1 MLRPSKHSHPD
12 QTVINLSCHFLMKLK
27 KKRQMKF
34 DDLKNDAKKII
45 RGGES
50 LFLPTINF
58 LFLLGVIEYRPKV
71 DSFEY
76 TGP

>member
-12 QTVINLSCHFLMKLK
+12 QTVISLSCQILQKLK
-27 KKRQMKF
+27 KKRQIKF
-34 DDLKNDAKKII
+34 DDLKNDARKFV
-45 RGGES
+45 RGGEA
-50 LFLPTINF
+50 LFLPAVNF

-76 TGP
+76 TGQ

>member
-1 MLRPSKHSHPD
+1 
-12 QTVINLSCHFLMKLK
+12 
-27 KKRQMKF
+27 MKF
-34 DDLKNDAKKII
+34 DDLKHDAKKFV
-45 RGGES
+45 RGGEA
-50 LFLPTINF
+50 LFLPTVNF

>member
-1 MLRPSKHSHPD
+1 
-12 QTVINLSCHFLMKLK
+12 MKLK

-34 DDLKNDAKKII
+34 DDLKNDAQKFV
-45 RGGES
+45 RGGEA
-50 LFLPTINF
+50 LFLPTVNF